1 MLNPNDDIVPFA
13 GILATD
19 KNAPYVIDPMAAR
32 CDGCGADILLSRNML
47 MQCADAVEEDGK
59 RPVFVCMSCAAPW
72 LDEIARH
79 GGELIGP
86 IEAISDAM
94 TEVNARR
101 QKQTLAN

>member
-1 MLNPNDDIVPFA
+1 
-13 GILATD
+13 
-19 KNAPYVIDPMAAR
+19 
-32 CDGCGADILLSRNML
+32 
-47 MQCADAVEEDGK
+47 
-59 RPVFVCMSCAAPW
+59 MSCAAPW